1 MSYAARARRTQAGGA
16 GETQAPPP
24 TIPSVSRPQIHSRKH
39 SANSAGDVFAM
50 LGQPMGGKVSAG
62 RDKDRQA
69 TIHEQSITEELASVQ
84 QVPPKGRSADSS
96 PSNPSN
102 SSPSTLPTAGDAS
115 INSAHGHGRPS
126 LKRYKTLYSKPTL
139 LKMWKSQL
147 SVTAVFDELYQ
158 AFEVRD

>member
-16 GETQAPPP
+16 AETQAPTP
-24 TIPSVSRPQIHSRKH
+24 TVPSVLRPVHSRKH

-50 LGQPMGGKVSAG
+50 LGGKVSAG

-69 TIHEQSITEELASVQ
+69 TIHEQSITEEQSSVLG
-84 QVPPKGRSADSS
+84 VPPKGRGADI
-96 PSNPSN
+96 PPNN
-102 SSPSTLPTAGDAS
+102 SPSTLPTASDAS
-115 INSAHGHGRPS
+115 IKSAHGHGRTS
-126 LKRYKTLYSKPTL
+126 SKRYKTLYSKPTL
-139 LKMWKSQL
+139 LKLWKSQL